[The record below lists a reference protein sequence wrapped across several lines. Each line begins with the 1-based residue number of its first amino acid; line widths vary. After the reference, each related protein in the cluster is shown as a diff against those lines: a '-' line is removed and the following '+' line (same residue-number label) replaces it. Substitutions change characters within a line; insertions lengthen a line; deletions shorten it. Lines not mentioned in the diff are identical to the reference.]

1 MGREEPASTARL
13 VTSNLFSVEERVI
26 VVTGA
31 GRGNGAAIAGGL
43 ARAGACVYGVDLQY
57 DSTEISYHANL
68 CDVTDETSMQRLI
81 ESIVKNRGRIDG
93 LVNNAG
99 ISLPAADAYSRDHFL
114 TTLSVNTLAPF
125 RLGWMVAQVMK
136 RPDGAG
142 GSIVN
147 VTSLGA
153 HRGFPDNP
161 TYQASKAALRQI
173 TRALA
178 VDFGGRGVR
187 VNNLCPGYIV
197 TAMTHASHADPDANE
212 ARSERMI
219 LDRWGRPED
228 LVGPCQFLLSDA
240 SRYVTGIDLPVDG
253 GWLAKGL

>member
-1 MGREEPASTARL
+1 MRPDAPGRSAGL
-13 VTSNLFSVEERVI
+13 VTSSLFSVEGRVI
-26 VVTGA
+26 IVTGA
-31 GRGNGAAIAGGL
+31 GRGNGAAIAAGL
-43 ARAGACVYGVDLQY
+43 ARAGACVYGLDLRY
-57 DSTEISYHANL
+57 ESTDLTYHANV
-68 CDVTDETSMQRLI
+68 CDVTDEASMERLI
-81 ESIVKNRGRIDG
+81 ERIVRDRGRIHG

-99 ISLPAADAYSRDHFL
+99 ISLPAADCYGRDHFL

-136 RPDGAG
+136 RPDGDG

-161 TYQASKAALRQI
+161 SYQASKAALRQV

-178 VDFGGRGVR
+178 VDFGARGVR
-187 VNNLCPGYIV
+187 VNNVCPGYVV
-197 TAMTHASHADPDANE
+197 TAMTHASHSDPEAYA

>member
-1 MGREEPASTARL
+1 MGHEVLGSTPRR
-13 VTSNLFSVEERVI
+13 VTSDLFSVEGRVI
-26 VVTGA
+26 IVTGA
-31 GRGNGAAIAGGL
+31 GRGNGAAIAAGL
-43 ARAGACVYGVDLQY
+43 ARAGAYVYGLDLRY
-57 DSTEISYHANL
+57 DSTEISYHPNV
-68 CDVTDETSMQRLI
+68 CDVTDETAVERLV
-81 ESIVKNRGRIDG
+81 ESIVRDRGRIDG

-99 ISLPAADAYSRDHFL
+99 ISLPAADCYSRDHFL

-136 RPDGAG
+136 RPDGDG

-153 HRGFPDNP
+153 HLGFPDNP

-178 VDFGGRGVR
+178 VDFGARGVR

-197 TAMTHASHADPDANE
+197 TAMTHTSHTDPATNA

>member
-1 MGREEPASTARL
+1 MGHEVPGS

-26 VVTGA
+26 IVTGA
-31 GRGNGAAIAGGL
+31 GRGNGAAIAAGL
-43 ARAGACVYGVDLQY
+43 ARAGACVYGLDLRY
-57 DSTEISYHANL
+57 ESIKMSYHANV
-68 CDVTDETSMQRLI
+68 CDVTDETAVQRLI
-81 ESIVKNRGRIDG
+81 ESIVRDHGRIDG

-99 ISLPAADAYSRDHFL
+99 ISLPAADGYSRDHFL
-114 TTLSVNTLAPF
+114 TTLSINTLAPF

-136 RPDGAG
+136 RPEGGG

-153 HRGFPDNP
+153 HLGFPENP

-197 TAMTHASHADPDANE
+197 TAMTHASHTHPEANE

-240 SRYVTGIDLPVDG
+240 SRYVTGIDLAVDG

>member
-1 MGREEPASTARL
+1 MGADAPAGRATAD
-13 VTSNLFSVEERVI
+13 LFSVEDRVV

-31 GRGNGAAIAGGL
+31 GRGNGAALAEGL
-43 ARAGACVYGVDLQY
+43 ARAGAHVYGLDLRYGARERPY
-57 DSTEISYHANL
+57 DPL
-68 CDVTDETSMQRLI
+68 VGDVTDETAVQRLLDG
-81 ESIVKNRGRIDG
+81 IVRDRGRIDG

-99 ISLPAADAYSRDHFL
+99 ISLPAADGYSRDHL
-114 TTLSVNTLAPF
+114 LSTLSVNALAPL
-125 RLGWMVAQVMK
+125 RLSWMVAQVMK
-136 RPDGAG
+136 RPHGNG

-161 TYQASKAALRQI
+161 SYQASKAALRQI

-178 VDFGGRGVR
+178 VDFGGLGVR
-187 VNNLCPGYIV
+187 VNNLCPGYIE
-197 TAMTHASHADPDANE
+197 TAMTEASRADPAARQ

-228 LVGPCQFLLSDA
+228 LVGPCQVLLSDA
-240 SRYVTGIDLPVDG
+240 ARYVTGIDLPVDG

>member
-1 MGREEPASTARL
+1 MESD
-13 VTSNLFSVEERVI
+13 LFSVAGRVI
-26 VVTGA
+26 IVTGA
-31 GRGNGAAIAGGL
+31 GRGIGAAVSTGL
-43 ARAGACVYGVDLQY
+43 AQAGACVYGVDTRYESPEHLDQA
-57 DSTEISYHANL
+57 TI
-68 CDVTDETSMQRLI
+68 CDVTDETALARLLDR
-81 ESIVKNRGRIDG
+81 IVHERGRLDG

-99 ISLPAADAYSRDHFL
+99 ISLPPGDSYSREHFL
-114 TTLSVNTLAPF
+114 KTLSVNTLAPF
-125 RLGWMVAQVMK
+125 RLGWMAAQVMK
-136 RPDGAG
+136 RPAGGG

-147 VTSLGA
+147 VTSLSA
-153 HRGFPDNP
+153 HVGFPTNP
-161 TYQASKAALRQI
+161 TYQASKAALGQI

-178 VDFGGRGVR
+178 VDFGGVGVR

-197 TAMTHASHADPDANE
+197 TPMTDASHGDPRAAK

-219 LDRWGRPED
+219 LDRWGHPED